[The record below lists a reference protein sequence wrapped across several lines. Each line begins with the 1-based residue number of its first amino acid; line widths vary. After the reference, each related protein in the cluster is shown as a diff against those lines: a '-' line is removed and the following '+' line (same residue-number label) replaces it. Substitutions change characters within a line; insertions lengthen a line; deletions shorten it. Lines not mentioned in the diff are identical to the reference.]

1 MVKDNYTLI
10 TGGTKGIGFELAK
23 LFARDSNNLIIVARN
38 INELMEVKEFLE
50 NKYKIFVEILDLDIS
65 VDNSVEKIINFVE
78 EKNLIVDNLVNNAG
92 VGSFGYFDEIDE
104 KKDLNLININIIA
117 LTKLIKYFL
126 PKLKKMNDG
135 GILNVASTAAFI
147 GGPKMSTYYSSKA
160 YVLTLS
166 EALYEEAKEFGVTVS
181 CLCPGPV
188 KTSFQKNAGIIKS
201 EKARKYLMDAEIVA
215 KCGYNGYKKKKDI
228 IIPGFKNK
236 VMIIATKFFPRSIIR
251 KIIFNTNK

>member
-38 INELMEVKEFLE
+38 VNELMEVKEFLE

-126 PKLKKMNDG
+126 PKLKK
-135 GILNVASTAAFI
+135 
-147 GGPKMSTYYSSKA
+147 
-160 YVLTLS
+160 
-166 EALYEEAKEFGVTVS
+166 
-181 CLCPGPV
+181 
-188 KTSFQKNAGIIKS
+188 
-201 EKARKYLMDAEIVA
+201 
-215 KCGYNGYKKKKDI
+215 
-228 IIPGFKNK
+228 
-236 VMIIATKFFPRSIIR
+236 
-251 KIIFNTNK
+251 